1 MTLARASLV
10 SKHWYRLLQDEKT
23 WKNMCARHRFQ
34 TAEIL
39 PAIPALT
46 QRNIAEVAIL
56 SRNRPGTNQ
65 AMVIPSSTNRIAPQF
80 EVANPRMFS
89 ASRVGRNDG
98 LVYGANEEE
107 EEDDHHGY
115 PDILPEHAP
124 MQLNTQAQGT
134 TTEQTPAQGNMGSIV
149 SPRRRNIGLAQADSD
164 TQNMPGAYQIT
175 STPSSSS
182 LDPAQQAHYTGQ
194 INGQLPPMPS
204 IISPSAV
211 ANTGFQNHFGLGLST
226 GDARSAQ
233 QSASGLPFTSLS
245 TTSRGLGTVED
256 MEMDSQHDDVENGIL
271 TSAGMLA
278 STSSMSGY
286 GRSHSVPE
294 PILLQSKRQPSYG
307 TKKPEEVDTEAPGF
321 SYKNHFKKAY
331 LTGKFVCKA
340 LRAWLYNRA
349 HCLRITQN
357 PTGCEEADFS
367 QPTHQPMK
375 VS

>member
-1 MTLARASLV
+1 
-10 SKHWYRLLQDEKT
+10 
-23 WKNMCARHRFQ
+23 MCARHRFQ

-56 SRNRPGTNQ
+56 SRNRPGSNQ

-149 SPRRRNIGLAQADSD
+149 SPRRRNIGLAQADSE

-182 LDPAQQAHYTGQ
+182 VDPAQQAHYTGQ